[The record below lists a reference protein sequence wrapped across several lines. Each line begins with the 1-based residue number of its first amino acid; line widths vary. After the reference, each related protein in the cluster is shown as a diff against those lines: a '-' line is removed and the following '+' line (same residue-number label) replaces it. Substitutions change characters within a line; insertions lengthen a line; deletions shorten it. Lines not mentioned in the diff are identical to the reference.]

1 MRQIVPLSSRSGR
14 LSRQS
19 LVLFLQ
25 MLLYSLSDTA
35 VNRSML
41 KKSNP
46 FQRCLSE
53 TLSHLV
59 HFTVCPISLS
69 STGCRCTGTV
79 VAPVKI
85 KDLRFVTYV
94 CVFLCVIEL
103 LMCVCRLTYVVEVW
117 HTLGIYTPVAVLWA
131 CRDEHVWNA
140 TLNHFLI

>member
-1 MRQIVPLSSRSGR
+1 MIKIVPLSSRSGS

-19 LVLFLQ
+19 LVSFLQ
-25 MLLYSLSDTA
+25 MLLYSLSATA

-41 KKSNP
+41 KKSTP

-59 HFTVCPISLS
+59 HFTMEAICPISLS
-69 STGCRCTGTV
+69 STGCRCKGTV
-79 VAPVKI
+79 IAPVKM

-103 LMCVCRLTYVVEVW
+103 LMCVCRLTYVVEV
-117 HTLGIYTPVAVLWA
+117 
-131 CRDEHVWNA
+131 
-140 TLNHFLI
+140 